1 MKNLKQ
7 AMTIIAVIAM
17 TIMPDYSW
25 AEEIINITDIPD
37 MVFEEP
43 ISLTETS
50 ELTVEGYIG
59 DYSETRLVYSSEI
72 EQLASLTLTEEEVLN
87 AIYSL
92 MSSEEDILKTTA
104 IYLAGMLRSAES
116 QRIILDALS
125 DNSSIARDEA
135 NFFVNKS
142 LVSKSSLTSF

>member
-59 DYSETRLVYSSEI
+59 DYSETRLVYSEI